1 MPGQLGNATKEARS
15 RAAIAVAEEMSLA
28 YRENLVGTV
37 QEVLFEEADGEFF
50 TGHAPNYVK
59 FYVPGEDLHNKVC
72 SVRVTEVYK
81 DGLRGEIVAFS

>member
-1 MPGQLGNATKEARS
+1 
-15 RAAIAVAEEMSLA
+15 MSLA
-28 YRENLVGTV
+28 YRENLVGTG

-59 FYVPGEDLHNKVC
+59 FYVRGEGLHNEVR

-81 DGLRGEIVAFS
+81 DGVRGEIVAFP